1 MEKIN
6 QIMEIFEG
14 FRMSPTPNDE
24 YEMKGKPILREKIES
39 MIGTNLPL
47 SFVMLGFPFKSTN
60 QRDKVIG
67 MIPDL
72 GEKLTIDNFSDFN
85 TKIKKVYE
93 NGVNVVIVSDGFI
106 FNDLLHL
113 NDGIVEAY
121 KEISMDM
128 AKDAPMEFY
137 DVNDFYSKRV
147 SLAEKRNRVVEQFGV
162 SEAFLDKEILTN
174 PDVNFLYRGMIH
186 FMSEEL
192 SAHKFVSNSQLQKA
206 AKKLTREMMF
216 RNEAY
221 SNLVRNEFSNY
232 IRLSMHPSVNNGN
245 KYSFKLIPGEN
256 TRHSAWH
263 AAILMDKCEY
273 ITIHKKDA
281 EEMGAILQY
290 KDGQPYSYIK
300 QTA

>member
-1 MEKIN
+1 MNPIQQILETFEK
-6 QIMEIFEG
+6 
-14 FRMSPTPNDE
+14 FRMSPTPNNE
-24 YEMKGKPILREKIES
+24 YELKGKYILAEKLEK
-39 MIGTNLPL
+39 MIGNDAPL

-67 MIPDL
+67 NVPDL
-72 GEKLTIDNFSDFN
+72 GERLTIDNFTEFD
-85 TKIKKVYE
+85 KQIKLVYAP
-93 NGVNVVIVSDGFI
+93 GVEIVIVSDGYV

-121 KEISMDM
+121 KEISIDM
-128 AKDAPMEFY
+128 AKNAPIQFY
-137 DVNDFYSKRV
+137 DLNDFYNKRIRL
-147 SLAEKRNRVVEQFGV
+147 SEKRTKVVEQFGI
-162 SEAFLDKEILTN
+162 SEAKLDAEILTN

-186 FMSEEL
+186 FMTEEL
-192 SAHKFVSNSQLQKA
+192 QAHPFVSHSQLQKA

-221 SNLVRNEFSNY
+221 SNLVREEFSSY
-232 IRLSMHPSVNNGN
+232 VRLSMHPSMDNGN

-263 AAILMDKCEY
+263 SAILMDKCEY

-281 EEMGAILQY
+281 EALGAELQY

-300 QTA
+300 HTA